1 MMMETSTSQLMTSD
15 TTPDLTML
23 TDGLP
28 FPTVMTSLIGHG
40 SIMVTTEPK
49 DKQLPML
56 DSETEKLLNTRP
68 ITNTSSPNTSDLNSE
83 MLKDLK
89 MDIMETSKTGIF
101 A

>member
-15 TTPDLTML
+15 TTSDLTML

-28 FPTVMTSLIGHG
+28 FPTVMTSLTGHG
-40 SIMVTTEPK
+40 SIMDTTEPK

-56 DSETEKLLNTRP
+56 DSETEKLSNTRP

-83 MLKDLK
+83 TLKDLK

>member
-1 MMMETSTSQLMTSD
+1 MTTDTTSD
-15 TTPDLTML
+15 LTTLI
-23 TDGLP
+23 DGQP
-28 FPTVMTSLIGHG
+28 FPTVMTSLIGYG
-40 SIMVTTEPK
+40 SIMDITEPK

-56 DSETEKLLNTRP
+56 DSEIEKLLNTRP

-89 MDIMETSKTGIF
+89 MDIMEKSKTGIF